1 MDATFSGSSI
11 KELALQNALY
21 KVEKNLCETARQE
34 AAAFKENFSTEKSE
48 SVYLSKESSVS
59 TAGRNSLYS
68 AGSAEAARPMDTNL
82 SAGDINRT
90 IELSL
95 NLLLNTRDS
104 SAAAPGVPTQS
115 VSASGTAV
123 SWLMMSVKDLFLNNA
138 GSKDE
143 LTVYKEKALL
153 SLSLSVAEKLKQ
165 ACAAGRTEHILM
177 EPVLIQNASL
187 ANNVIFFAYVSSLLV
202 LLNRLSEF
210 KKLQRKTKSYKER
223 KEQKEKERQ
232 NILRQY
238 NESFLLP

>member
-1 MDATFSGSSI
+1 MDATFSSSSI

-21 KVEKNLCETARQE
+21 KVEKNLCETAREE
-34 AAAFKENFSTEKSE
+34 AAAFKENFSTEKNSADNAA
-48 SVYLSKESSVS
+48 KESSVS
-59 TAGRNSLYS
+59 PSNRNSLFS
-68 AGSAEAARPMDTNL
+68 DGSADAVRPREANL

-95 NLLLNTRDS
+95 NLLLNTKNSS
-104 SAAAPGVPTQS
+104 SAALGVSPQS
-115 VSASGTAV
+115 ACASGTAV
-123 SWLMMSVKDLFLNNA
+123 SWLMMSVKDLFLNNMV
-138 GSKDE
+138 SKDD
-143 LTVYKEKALL
+143 LSVYKEKALL

-165 ACAAGRTEHILM
+165 ACAPGRTEHLLM
-177 EPVLIQNASL
+177 DPVLIQNASL
-187 ANNVIFFAYVSSLLV
+187 SNNVIFFAYVSSLLV